1 MGRGYNRRR
10 MLRRSSILFLCAVAC
25 NGWTAAAP
33 PQFRLRDTQGAMHTA
48 AEWSSHKAILLFFVT
63 IDCPVGN
70 SYVPEMN
77 RIHDTYAPRGVAVY
91 GVQADPGVA
100 EPAVVQYAKDY
111 RYGFPLLLDP
121 DQVLVRL
128 ANAAV
133 TPQAAILY
141 PDGKAVYL
149 GRIDNRVVDF
159 GKNRPQATQADVR
172 IVLDS
177 LLAGKPVA
185 YTTTK
190 SIGCAIP
197 IKRP

>member
-1 MGRGYNRRR
+1 
-10 MLRRSSILFLCAVAC
+10 MLRKSLVLLLWATL
-25 NGWTAAAP
+25 WTAWSAP
-33 PQFRLRDTQGAMHTA
+33 PSFHLRDTQGAVHTFN
-48 AEWSSHKAILLFFVT
+48 EWSGKKAVLLFFVT

-77 RIHDTYAPRGVAVY
+77 RIHDAYAPQGVAVY
-91 GVQADPGVA
+91 AVQADPGVQEA
-100 EPAVVQYAKDY
+100 AVVKYAKEY

-121 DQVLVRL
+121 GQVLVKL
-128 ANAAV
+128 ANATV

-159 GKNRPQATQADVR
+159 GKARPQATQSDVR
-172 IVLDS
+172 AALDAI
-177 LLAGKPVA
+177 LAGKPMT
-185 YTTTK
+185 YTVTK

-197 IKRP
+197 RNNP